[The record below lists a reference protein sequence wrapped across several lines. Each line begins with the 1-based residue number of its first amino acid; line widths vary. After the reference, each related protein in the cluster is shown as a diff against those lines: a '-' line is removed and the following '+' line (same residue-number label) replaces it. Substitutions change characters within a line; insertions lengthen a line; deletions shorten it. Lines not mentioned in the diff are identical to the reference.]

1 MADLQNGTLVTLTDG
16 EQAKIIKELG
26 RGGQGIVYL
35 VDYQHN
41 QYALKW
47 YIKEPNEQFYENL
60 QSNTKSGAP
69 TNAFLWPLKVT
80 RREYG
85 SFGYI
90 MKLRPEGYY
99 ELGSDFLLAKVRF
112 ASISAMI
119 NAAIKIIEGFEVLHL
134 HGYSYQ
140 DLNDGNFFVRPTD
153 GDVLICDNDNVCATG
168 ENLGIGGKMRYMAP
182 EVVDGAKPNTYS
194 DRFSLSIVLFLLFFG
209 NHPLEGKKIISCPCM
224 TEELEKKVYGKESL
238 FIYDANNKDNL
249 PVRGVHPNV
258 IARWPVFPESLRQ
271 AFIDSFN
278 RTAIE
283 NPTKRYLDSKWKSI
297 VCALRNELIV
307 CTYCKQETFV
317 NIQSPGVCIECGKSI
332 HLPCYINTKYGKIAI
347 SPQKYIYLGESSQP
361 VAIVRVKNADPSVW
375 EMQNISE
382 KSWTVETPSGKIKE
396 VPKGEVMPAK
406 AGLKVTFNQQEKGE
420 ICSD

>member
-1 MADLQNGTLVTLTDG
+1 MADLANGTRVTLTDG
-16 EQAKIIKELG
+16 ETVVVIKELG

-35 VDYQHN
+35 VDYQN
-41 QYALKW
+41 DQYALKW
-47 YIKEPNEQFYENL
+47 YIKEPNEEFYNNL
-60 QSNTKSGAP
+60 QHNVKNGAP
-69 TNAFLWPLKVT
+69 TKSFLWPIKIT
-80 RREYG
+80 RKEHG

-90 MKLRPEGYY
+90 MKLRPEGYF

-112 ASISAMI
+112 ASILAMI

-224 TEELEKKVYGKESL
+224 TEELEKKVYGKDSI
-238 FIYDANNKDNL
+238 FIYDADNQENL

-258 IARWPVFPESLRQ
+258 IARWPLFPESLRQ
-271 AFIDSFN
+271 AFIDSFSRN
-278 RTAIE
+278 AIE

-297 VCALRNELIV
+297 ISTLRNELIV
-307 CTYCKQETFV
+307 CSHCKQETFV
-317 NIQSPGVCIECGKSI
+317 NIQSPNTCVECGKPLYI
-332 HLPCYINTKYGKIAI
+332 PCCINTKYGKIAI
-347 SPQKYIYLGESSQP
+347 SPQKKIYLGELP
-361 VAIVRVKNADPSVW
+361 EPIAIVCVKNTEPSIW
-375 EMQNISE
+375 EIQNISE
-382 KSWTVETPSGKIKE
+382 KSWMIETPSGKIKE
-396 VPKGEVMPAK
+396 VAKGEVMPAK
-406 AGLKVTFNQQEKGE
+406 IGLKITFNQQEKGE
-420 ICSD
+420 IC